1 MSSAGWKISVLSPFR
16 RQCTRLTDD
25 KLHSELV
32 LSRFVGTI
40 EGDLDLELLSSTDDE
55 KVRVVQRGVVL
66 HLVDL
71 IWPLHHVH
79 APDVKI
85 L

>member
-16 RQCTRLTDD
+16 RQCTQLTDD

-55 KVRVVQRGVVL
+55 KVGVVQRGVVL
-66 HLVDL
+66 RLVDL